1 MTTAISKWGNGAG
14 LRIPQPF
21 MRQLG
26 LTIGDEITF
35 KVTSTELIITKSG
48 PSLDELLEKCSPEN
62 RHAEIF
68 CDSQGKE
75 ML

>member
-26 LTIGDEITF
+26 LTIGDEIKF